1 MSSKVWHILNE
12 HFQIVLTLCQIGE
25 NSPKSGHTGRE
36 PFSSYAAGI
45 LIRSA
50 IPSSMDPSVP
60 YRSAGAR
67 FKSQRLFQFI
77 VENDTLFILG
87 T

>member
-45 LIRSA
+45 LIRAA

-67 FKSQRLFQFI
+67 FKSQRLFQFLSWLLL
-77 VENDTLFILG
+77 V
-87 T
+87 